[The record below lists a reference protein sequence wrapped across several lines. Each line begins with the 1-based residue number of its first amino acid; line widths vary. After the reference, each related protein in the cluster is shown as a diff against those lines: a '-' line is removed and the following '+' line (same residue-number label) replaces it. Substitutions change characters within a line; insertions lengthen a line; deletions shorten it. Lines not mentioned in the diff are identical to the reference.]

1 MYNKGPIR
9 ERWITSEQ
17 RSEPAKSDR
26 TRDVPETT
34 ATSSTVPTLERR
46 RLSARAISCK
56 ADERMSIVFGDQT
69 EVETRQSAVEGDD
82 DDDEPDPASSSSI
95 VLVPGHNLAP
105 TPPPPSEMSVSGAA
119 ALPEERITA
128 ATDGADH
135 PDAMFDYNLD
145 DDDCEFLEKE
155 RAARHESINR
165 VYLILN
171 LIYAGFY

>member
-1 MYNKGPIR
+1 
-9 ERWITSEQ
+9 
-17 RSEPAKSDR
+17 
-26 TRDVPETT
+26 
-34 ATSSTVPTLERR
+34 
-46 RLSARAISCK
+46 
-56 ADERMSIVFGDQT
+56 MSIVFGDQT
-69 EVETRQSAVEGDD
+69 EVATRQSAVVDD
-82 DDDEPDPASSSSI
+82 DNDEPDPASSSSI
-95 VLVPGHNLAP
+95 VLFPGHNLAP
-105 TPPPPSEMSVSGAA
+105 TPPPLSEMSVSGAA